1 MVPKLMAV
9 AGLALWTFAIP
20 VVTGPPGAPG
30 VPVAIAGEASASVYW
45 SAPSGAVSNYTVT
58 ASPGGASATV
68 GGSSPSAVV
77 GGLSDGTS
85 YTFTV
90 TASNGPRTGQP
101 PAAASR
107 VLAAGSA

>member
-1 MVPKLMAV
+1 MAPKLMAV

-30 VPVAIAGEASASVYW
+30 APVAIAGEASASVYW

-68 GGSSPSAVV
+68 GGSSLSAVV
-77 GGLSDGTS
+77 
-85 YTFTV
+85 
-90 TASNGPRTGQP
+90 P
-101 PAAASR
+101 
-107 VLAAGSA
+107 